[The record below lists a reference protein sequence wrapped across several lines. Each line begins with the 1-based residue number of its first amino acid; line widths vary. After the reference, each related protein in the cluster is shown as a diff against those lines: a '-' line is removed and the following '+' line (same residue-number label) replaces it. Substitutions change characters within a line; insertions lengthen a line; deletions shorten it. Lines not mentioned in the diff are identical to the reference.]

1 MRENRS
7 NFAGEVDAATFEVLR
22 HRLWAINDEAA
33 VTIGRVSGS
42 PIATEG
48 NDFNSGLMTASG
60 ETVVAGIYVLVHAA
74 ALGRIVRDGSAI
86 RCARRRVQRAA
97 RRRCG

>member
-1 MRENRS
+1 MVHQRSENGTS
-7 NFAGEVDAATFEVLR
+7 ATGGTGEVLDAATFEVLR

-48 NDFNSGLMTASG
+48 NDFNSGLMTADG
-60 ETVVAGIYVLVHAA
+60 ETVIAGIYVLVHAA
-74 ALGRIVRDGSAI
+74 ALGRVVRDVP
-86 RCARRRVQRAA
+86 R
-97 RRRCG
+97 